1 MVVVSR
7 SAAHTTMR
15 RPMRFIASDHSL
27 VLLLC
32 VGDRIASM
40 SDKADRRYRFFISEE
55 ALRNTFRNYAVL
67 ILPFCILIS
76 INKLIA
82 FNPGLFGRLSF
93 VKFLLV
99 KPAFVA
105 REIKILATSL
115 TLQCR
120 PLSDTDV
127 RRLRDKRSSL
137 MWVRQGV

>member
-1 MVVVSR
+1 MK
-7 SAAHTTMR
+7 
-15 RPMRFIASDHSL
+15 RFFKGEFAGTFSPRFLAVAKVIVDFL
-27 VLLLC
+27 
-32 VGDRIASM
+32 
-40 SDKADRRYRFFISEE
+40 FFISEE
-55 ALRNTFRNYAVL
+55 ALRNTFGNYAVL

-99 KPAFVA
+99 KTAFVA

-120 PLSDTDV
+120 PLSDSDV
-127 RRLRDKRSSL
+127 RGLRDKRSSL
-137 MWVRQGV
+137 MWIRQGVWR